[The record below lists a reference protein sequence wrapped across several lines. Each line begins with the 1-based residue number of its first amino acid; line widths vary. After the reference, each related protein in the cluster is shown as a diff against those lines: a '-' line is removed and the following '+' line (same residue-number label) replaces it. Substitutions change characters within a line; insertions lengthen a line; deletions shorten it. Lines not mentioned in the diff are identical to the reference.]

1 MATVDIHYIQA
12 ALNCAARK
20 GLATE
25 TLLEGIGINHA
36 QLQQT
41 GLRAHGEQM
50 TQLVQEI
57 WSKLSDEFLGCT
69 ARPCKSGAF
78 AFMARHSLNYDSL
91 EAVLAQ
97 GIQFYNLF
105 TDDIQMRMRQ
115 QGNLVEFEIEFARP
129 ELDPDFF
136 FQEFWM
142 VIWHRYASWIVGK
155 KIPLNQVSFTYSKPD
170 HRNELKHLFPCRH
183 YFNQPCLKFT
193 FSADFLAQSPV
204 RTQRDLSQF
213 LRHSPADMI
222 TIPGDEQGFRARIRA
237 LLLQQDSEVL
247 QCPSF
252 EALAQQFNISS
263 QTLRRKLKSE
273 GSSYPQIKDEI
284 RRDLAVEKLF
294 SQKLSV
300 SEIAHTLGYS
310 ESRSFT
316 RAFKQW
322 TRLTPTGYLQLKL

>member
-1 MATVDIHYIQA
+1 MATVDIHYIRA

-20 GLATE
+20 GLATD
-25 TLLEGIGINHA
+25 TLLDDIGISQQ
-36 QLQQT
+36 QLQQPRN
-41 GLRAHGEQM
+41 RAHGDQM
-50 TQLVQEI
+50 TQLVQTI
-57 WSKLSDEFLGCT
+57 WAKLGDEFLGCT

-78 AFMARHSLNYDSL
+78 AFMARHSLHYDSL
-91 EAVLAQ
+91 EAVLRQ

-105 TDDIQMRMRQ
+105 TDDIQMTMEQR
-115 QGNLVEFEIEFARP
+115 GNMVEFKIEFARP
-129 ELDPDFF
+129 ELDPDYF

-142 VIWHRYASWIVGK
+142 IIWHRYASWIVGK
-155 KIPLNQVSFTYSKPD
+155 KIPLNQVSFTYSRPA
-170 HRNELKHLFPCRH
+170 HQNELKHLFPCRH
-183 YFNQPCLKFT
+183 YFNQPHLT
-193 FSADFLAQSPV
+193 FSFTRAFLALPPA

-213 LRHSPADMI
+213 LRHSPADLI

-237 LLLQQDSEVL
+237 LLLQQDGEVL

-252 EALAQQFNISS
+252 EALAQRFNISS

-300 SEIAHTLGYS
+300 SEIAHLLGYS

-322 TRLTPTGYLQLKL
+322 TGLTPTGYLQLKR